1 MRNPFKIDGPAIVS
15 VSGGRT
21 SGYMLHEI
29 VRAHGG
35 ALPADVVPVFCN
47 TGKER
52 EETLEFVARM
62 GREWGVNIVWVEYRH
77 TKGVGPSF
85 AVVDFE
91 TASRDGEPLEAAITA
106 RAGDSGFLPNP
117 VVRYCTIETKILT
130 AIRWIDAA
138 KGWES
143 WTNAIG
149 FRADEPAR
157 MAKLR
162 AAIREQREDAAAP
175 LVRAGVAR
183 ADVLAWWKRH
193 PFDLQLGPDESNCD
207 LCFLKARGLILRA
220 IYAEPSRAD
229 WWIRQEARGGKFRN
243 DRPSYAAMKE
253 RATRPALFPLEVLD
267 DEPGEL
273 SVACH
278 CTD

>member
-1 MRNPFKIDGPAIVS
+1 MRDPFKIDGPAVVS

-29 VRAHGG
+29 IRAHGG
-35 ALPADVVPVFCN
+35 KLPADVIPVFCN

-52 EETLEFVARM
+52 EETLEFVDRM
-62 GREWGVNIVWVEYRH
+62 AREWGVRIVWLEYRH

-85 AVVDFE
+85 VEVDFG
-91 TASRDGEPLEAAITA
+91 TASRDGEPLEAAITGP
-106 RAGDSGFLPNP
+106 RGDSGFLPNP

-130 AIRWIDAA
+130 AIRWVDAA
-138 KGWES
+138 KGWGS

-149 FRADEPAR
+149 FRADEPQR
-157 MAKLR
+157 VAKLR
-162 AAIREQREDAAAP
+162 ASIREEREDAVAP
-175 LVRAGVAR
+175 LIRARVTR
-183 ADVLAWWKRH
+183 TDVLAWWGGH
-193 PFDLQLGPDESNCD
+193 SFDLGLGPDESNCD
-207 LCFLKARGLILRA
+207 LCFLKKRGLILRA
-220 IYAEPSRAD
+220 IYDEPDRAD

-243 DRPSYAAMKE
+243 DRPSYAAMKD
-253 RATRPALFPLEVLD
+253 RATRPALFPLEMLD
-267 DEPGEL
+267 DEPDEL